1 MPGYCSIF
9 PTRCLTVNVN
19 IRMTGIVTIDKKDL
33 NITMEIFPQI
43 PQKKKKASVPV
54 CHQIVI

>member
-1 MPGYCSIF
+1 
-9 PTRCLTVNVN
+9 
-19 IRMTGIVTIDKKDL
+19 MTGIVTIDKKDL

-54 CHQIVI
+54 CHQIVIWYFHVQVFLEHRIETK